1 MYWFS
6 RLDKKKEKA
15 TMNPKNEDDKYFQYI
30 ATAAVNYDKVKWN
43 PERVSDIKPFI
54 NKYNWEKINYPS
66 KTDDWK
72 RLKQVIQQPWNKEKE
87 GWHYLAVKNGL
98 HY

>member
-1 MYWFS
+1 
-6 RLDKKKEKA
+6 
-15 TMNPKNEDDKYFQYI
+15 MNPKNEDDKYFQYI

-72 RLKQVIQQPWNKEKE
+72 RLKQVIQQPWKRQP
-87 GWHYLAVKNGL
+87 Y
-98 HY
+98 